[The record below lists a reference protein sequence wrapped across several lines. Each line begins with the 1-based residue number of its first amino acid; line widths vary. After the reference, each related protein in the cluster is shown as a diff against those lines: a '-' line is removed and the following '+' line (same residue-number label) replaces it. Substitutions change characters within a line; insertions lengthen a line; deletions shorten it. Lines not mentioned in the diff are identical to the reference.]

1 MDCQTSIIEGLA
13 GCGGIPEIQ
22 PDMYAEVDSLH
33 LCIDYLLGG
42 YQFDLFGEADMM
54 VSKSIGRAAGRERG

>member
-1 MDCQTSIIEGLA
+1 MDCQTSIIVGQA

-22 PDMYAEVDSLH
+22 PAMYAEVDSLH

-42 YQFDLFGEADMM
+42 YQFRLIWGADMM
-54 VSKSIGRAAGRERG
+54 VSKSAMSLVVIA

>member
-1 MDCQTSIIEGLA
+1 MDCQTSIVVGLTGCEGMS
-13 GCGGIPEIQ
+13 ETQ
-22 PDMYAEVDSLH
+22 PARYAEVDSLH

-54 VSKSIGRAAGRERG
+54 VSKSAVSLVVIA

>member
-1 MDCQTSIIEGLA
+1 MDCQTSIIVGQA
-13 GCGGIPEIQ
+13 GCRGYQKRQ
-22 PDMYAEVDSLH
+22 PALYAEVDSLH

-54 VSKSIGRAAGRERG
+54 VSKSAVSLVVIA